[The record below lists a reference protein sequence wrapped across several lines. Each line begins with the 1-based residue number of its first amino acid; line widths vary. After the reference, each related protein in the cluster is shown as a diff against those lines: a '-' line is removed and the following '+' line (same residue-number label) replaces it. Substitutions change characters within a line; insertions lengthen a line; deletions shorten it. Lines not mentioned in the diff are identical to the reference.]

1 MVEPGERG
9 ATRIADRVVAKIASQ
24 AAREAL
30 RGGGATDSS
39 GDGGAEMG
47 ANAGADPAAN
57 LGADPAANLGVN
69 PGVNSGVSSGEIALA
84 DVVGAARPYA
94 VAAVRGGV
102 ARVRVAVELGYPS
115 DIGAHCGAVRRQV
128 IERVSEMTGMEVPE
142 VAVTVERLHV
152 PRWERPERRARRG
165 RDRVR

>member
-30 RGGGATDSS
+30 RGGGAADA
-39 GDGGAEMG
+39 D
-47 ANAGADPAAN
+47 AGADSRVDSRVDA
-57 LGADPAANLGVN
+57 GADAGADAGVGAGA
-69 PGVNSGVSSGEIALA
+69 GVDAGEVALA
-84 DVVGAARPYA
+84 HVVGALPYA
-94 VAAVRGGV
+94 VATVRGGV

-128 IERVSEMTGMEVPE
+128 IERVSELTGMEVPE